1 MPGKDSDGTLW
12 LPIDSKFPTE
22 SYETL
27 IDAYE
32 SADKDAVDSARKQLI
47 RAVDGFSKD
56 ISSKYISVPN
66 TPDFAIM
73 FVPIEGLF
81 A

>member
-1 MPGKDSDGTLW
+1 MPGKDTNSILW

-32 SADKDAVDSARKQLI
+32 SADKDTVESARKQLI
-47 RAVDGFSKD
+47 RAVDGFAKD
-56 ISSKYISVPN
+56 ISTKYI
-66 TPDFAIM
+66 
-73 FVPIEGLF
+73 
-81 A
+81 